1 MKTASATPLM
11 ADQVFQLL
19 RDQIVWGQL
28 PPGSRLQVRDVAAAA
43 GTSIMP
49 VREAV
54 RRLEEAGLVH
64 TEPHKGAVVRE
75 LTVKELQDKYDVRLL
90 LECEATRLGCS
101 GISQRDIDRM
111 EALCDQLESLIGT
124 DRIAELISLHNQLVG
139 ILYERGD
146 NHFLVQSIER
156 LWDQCQPF
164 RLLGSREAYK
174 AHDDSPWRFQRQIV
188 IALKARDFDRVV
200 DLTRECIAHSRAN
213 IGHLIAAQTSP
224 SDVAL
229 STA

>member
-1 MKTASATPLM
+1 VKATSTTPLM
-11 ADQVFQLL
+11 ADQVFDLL
-19 RDQIVWGQL
+19 RDQIIWGQL

-64 TEPHKGAVVRE
+64 TAPHKGAVVRE

-90 LECEATRLGCS
+90 LESEAARLGCS

-111 EALCDQLESLIGT
+111 ETLCDQLEALIGT
-124 DRIAELISLHNQLVG
+124 DRIAELVSLHNQIVG
-139 ILYERGD
+139 ILYQKGD
-146 NHFLVQSIER
+146 NQFLVQSIER

-188 IALKARDFDRVV
+188 NALKARSYHHVV
-200 DLTRECIAHSRAN
+200 ELTRECIAHSRAR
-213 IGHLIAAQTSP
+213 IGQRIAAQASVSDP
-224 SDVAL
+224 SMA
-229 STA
+229 SA